1 MYNVHIL
8 RHFDYEIWYI
18 KHCTEE
24 LRGIRELLPRSRNKV
39 TAVRKEMEMLRATVH
54 LLHGQTDNSLTRID
68 RLFMDSDP
76 KEGVGKST
84 HLLTNCGLLSWMD
97 TLMVWVSIAKQL

>member
-1 MYNVHIL
+1 MIKY

-24 LRGIRELLPRSRNKV
+24 LRGIRELLPRSRNKI
-39 TAVRKEMEMLRATVH
+39 TAVRKEMEILRATVH

-68 RLFMDSDP
+68 RLFMDTDP
-76 KEGVGKST
+76 KEGVGKT
-84 HLLTNCGLLSWMD
+84 AVHVTFD
-97 TLMVWVSIAKQL
+97 TFVSPYICCFSQRGM